1 MGKIKLKNIQVYAY
15 HGCMEEEAKIGAH
28 YSVNLTVTLS
38 LKKAGKS
45 DNLQD
50 TANYAAL
57 TQIVV
62 EQMKIR
68 SHLLEHVAWRIL
80 DEIETKFKGISK
92 AKIAIAKIAPPVNA
106 NVGKAEI
113 IFKRKFKRKKDN

>member
-1 MGKIKLKNIQVYAY
+1 MEKIKLKNIQVYAY
-15 HGCMEEEAKIGAH
+15 HGCMEEEAKIGAR
-28 YSVNLTVTLS
+28 YSVNLTVVLN

-45 DNLQD
+45 DDLQD

-62 EQMKIR
+62 ERMKVR
-68 SHLLEHVAWRIL
+68 SHLLEHVAQQIL
-80 DEIETKFKGISK
+80 DEIEAKFKEISK
-92 AKIAIAKIAPPVNA
+92 AKIAVAKIAPPVNA